1 MKRKN
6 LRVLLLA
13 SKFDPS
19 GTNPYLTDELCDAM
33 LGMGHCVDVIYLDWN
48 RAYRGPETIK
58 IDRLRVHVVSP
69 AGGANGTFQKVV
81 KWCASA
87 FRVASFYKKH
97 YQSNSHDLL
106 ISFSPSI
113 VFSVAL
119 LVLKSRV
126 KARVLIQWDFFP
138 FHQAQIGLI
147 PFRWMTSLGALIE
160 TVLMNSF
167 THIGC
172 MSQRNVGYLEERYTI
187 SQGIKTGVVPLWAK
201 TRPRPD
207 IDKLKVR
214 DEIGLPKD
222 SFIAVFGGQITAGRG
237 IEDIVE
243 MARLTDERVSR
254 ILFLVVGSGPKA
266 AWLEAQAAQL
276 AGHLMVLPAM
286 PREAYLRL
294 IAACDI
300 GLVLTVPNV
309 DVPSFP
315 SKTLDYCC
323 VGIPV
328 AAAVENSTDFGQ
340 FIADAGFGK
349 YSDAGD
355 AARLLEI
362 LEDLSSAPAL
372 LASMGRAARL
382 QYENYFNV
390 DNVAISLTE
399 MAQNA

>member
-1 MKRKN
+1 MKPLKI
-6 LRVLLLA
+6 LMLA

-19 GTNPYLTDELCDAM
+19 GASPYLTDELCEALID
-33 LGMGHCVDVIYLDWN
+33 MGHSVDVIFLDWSQT
-48 RAYRGPETIK
+48 YQGPLTIQRG
-58 IDRLRVHVVSP
+58 RLRVHVIAP
-69 AGGANGTFQKVV
+69 AGGNNGIFQKAI
-81 KWCASA
+81 KWGASA
-87 FRVASFYKKH
+87 RRVAYFYKQH
-97 YQSNSHDLL
+97 YPTDSHDLL

-119 LVLKSRV
+119 LLLKSRI

-147 PFRWMTSLGALIE
+147 PFHWMKSLGALIE
-160 TVLMNSF
+160 TALINSF

-172 MSQRNVGYLEERYTI
+172 MSPRNVAYLREHYTI
-187 SQGIKTGVVPLWAK
+187 SNGIQTGVLPIWSK
-201 TRPRPD
+201 NRPKPD
-207 IDKLKVR
+207 IDKLVVR
-214 DEIGLPKD
+214 RELNLPKD

-243 MARLTDERVSR
+243 MATLGDQRSGR

-266 AWLEAQAAQL
+266 GWLEAQATRL
-276 AGHLMVLPAM
+276 GGHLMVLPAM

-294 IAACDI
+294 IAACDV

-328 AAAVENSTDFGQ
+328 AAAVENTTDFGQ
-340 FIADAGFGK
+340 FISDAGFGR
-349 YSDAGD
+349 YCEAGD
-355 AARLLEI
+355 VSGLLEI
-362 LEDLSSAPAL
+362 LEELSSAPAL
-372 LASMGRAARL
+372 LASMGVSARE
-382 QYENYFNV
+382 QYEDYFNV
-390 DNVAISLTE
+390 DNVAISLLE
-399 MAQNA
+399 LVQND

>member
-1 MKRKN
+1 MKALN
-6 LRVLLLA
+6 ILLLA

-19 GTNPYLTDELCDAM
+19 GTSPYLTDELCEALID
-33 LGMGHCVDVIYLDWN
+33 MGHSVDVIFLDWSQTYKDPATI
-48 RAYRGPETIK
+48 RRG
-58 IDRLRVHVVSP
+58 RLRVHVIPP
-69 AGGANGTFQKVV
+69 AGGKNGIVQKAI
-81 KWCASA
+81 KWGASA
-87 FRVASFYKKH
+87 RRVAHFYKQH

-113 VFSVAL
+113 VFSTAL
-119 LVLKSRV
+119 LMLKSRI

-147 PFRWMTSLGALIE
+147 PFSWMTSLGGFIE
-160 TVLMNSF
+160 TALMNSF

-172 MSQRNVGYLEERYTI
+172 MSPQNVAYLQEHYRI
-187 SQGIKTGVVPLWAK
+187 SNGIKTGVLPIWAK
-201 TRPRPD
+201 TRPKPD
-207 IDKLKVR
+207 IDKFEAR
-214 DEIGLPKD
+214 DEIGLPKN

-243 MARLTDERVSR
+243 MAKLAHERASR

-266 AWLEAQAAQL
+266 AWLEAQATSL

-294 IAACDI
+294 IAACDV
-300 GLVLTVPNV
+300 GLVLTVPKV

-328 AAAVENSTDFGQ
+328 AAAVENTTDFGQ
-340 FIADAGFGK
+340 FISDVGFGR
-349 YSDAGD
+349 YCEAGD
-355 AARLLEI
+355 ASSLLEI
-362 LEDLSSAPAL
+362 LENLSSEPAL
-372 LASMGRAARL
+372 VASMGDSARK

-390 DNVAISLTE
+390 DNVAISLME
-399 MAQNA
+399 MIHHG